1 MSIGI
6 IGKKVGMTRVYDE
19 KGTATAVTVIEA
31 APNVISQ
38 LKTVEKDGY
47 KAAQI
52 AFDDVKE
59 SRSTKQLVG
68 HYKKANS
75 APKRMA
81 REFADIEGELGGKI
95 TVSAFQVGQLVDVI
109 GFSKGRGF
117 QGVVKR
123 YGFAGQPETHGSM
136 MHRRPGAI
144 GCRNKPG
151 RVFALQKLPGHMG
164 TTKATV
170 QNLKVVQIS
179 ESDNLLVIKG
189 AIPGARGSFVIVRNA
204 VKDTKKKVEAGK

>member
-6 IGKKVGMTRVYDE
+6 IGKKVGMTRVYDD
-19 KGTATAVTVIEA
+19 KGAATAVTVIEA

-38 LKTVEKDGY
+38 LKTVDKDGY
-47 KAAQI
+47 QAAQL
-52 AFDDVKE
+52 AFDEVKE
-59 SRSTKQLVG
+59 SRSTKPLVG

-75 APKRMA
+75 APQRIA
-81 REFADIEGELGGKI
+81 REFSDIEGAVGDRV
-95 TVSAFQVGQLVDVI
+95 TVSVFQVGQLVDVI
-109 GFSKGRGF
+109 GLSKGRGF

-123 YGFAGQPETHGSM
+123 WGFHGQPETHGSM

-164 TTKATV
+164 STKTTV
-170 QNLKVVQIS
+170 QNLKIVQVS
-179 ESDNLLVIKG
+179 ADDNLLVIKG
-189 AIPGARGSFVIVRNA
+189 AIPGARGSYVVVRNA
-204 VKDTKKKVEAGK
+204 VKDVKKGDKK